1 VNAVRKAIF
10 FAGLALA
17 MDACFADVRSIL
29 DALRWQPALP
39 ELAKG
44 WALLAVYAVAAAWLV
59 TRAKALSR
67 LPANPIWYLLI
78 AIGAAL
84 YLMGKNPMLVLF
96 QRAFMSLPLLY
107 LGKPLLIAA
116 VVVTLLGLQPTPGTR
131 YETIPLP
138 PIRVYLAFTLF
149 LSLSLRY
156 AQDFAPVELVGKVM
170 EALPAG
176 YGDLIV
182 SAIVAAIFM
191 AASGLARRPMYRSPA
206 SSLLTAG
213 IVLYVVGVLAT
224 LAAIGI
230 ASIPFGRTSPGT
242 AIVLYAP
249 LAGYASI
256 IAAHIVLF
264 VGAYYLFIHLLPR
277 DAVRPVR

>member
-1 VNAVRKAIF
+1 MSAVRKAIF

-17 MDACFADVRSIL
+17 MDASFPDVRAIL
-29 DALRWQPALP
+29 DALRWQALP

-44 WALLAVYAVAAAWLV
+44 WVLVAVYAFAAAWLV
-59 TRAKALSR
+59 TRANVMSR
-67 LPANPIWYLLI
+67 LPANPAWYLLI
-78 AIGAAL
+78 ALGAAL

-96 QRAFMSLPLLY
+96 QRAFLSLPLLP

-116 VVVTLLGLQPTPGTR
+116 VVVTLLRLQPTPGTV
-131 YETIPLP
+131 YETTPLP
-138 PIRVYLAFTLF
+138 AVRVYLAFTLF

-156 AQDFAPVELVGKVM
+156 AQDFSPFALVGKAM
-170 EALPAG
+170 EELPAG

-182 SAIVAAIFM
+182 SAIVVAIFM

-213 IVLYVVGVLAT
+213 IVLYVIGVLIT

-230 ASIPFGRTSPGT
+230 ASIPFGRTSSGT
-242 AIVLYAP
+242 ALVLYAP
-249 LAGYASI
+249 FAGYFSI

-264 VGAYYLFIHLLPR
+264 VGAFYLFIHLLPR
-277 DAVRPVR
+277 DAVRPAR